1 MTNNEYK
8 VEYGTKATEETK
20 ETEKETKETEKETKV
35 LVSYKGL
42 VMSYDE
48 FRELK
53 RRELED

>member
-8 VEYGTKATEETK
+8 VEYGTKATE
-20 ETEKETKETEKETKV
+20 ETKETEKETKV

-53 RRELED
+53 RSELED